1 MLLIKCQKNQSLD
14 VCSNLLTIHDI
25 LTCTRS
31 RYKEDNFHD
40 DILQDTPLH
49 RQKDLI
55 TFVFQSHLCM
65 NKQNS
70 QTRYTTIK
78 MVKILWN
85 KQVRLYD
92 VQVFPMLW
100 SLIKIKRIKTMK
112 RVFICFFCFWQCL
125 RSTSTK
131 GARSQKPLKKS

>member
-70 QTRYTTIK
+70 
-78 MVKILWN
+78 
-85 KQVRLYD
+85 
-92 VQVFPMLW
+92 
-100 SLIKIKRIKTMK
+100 
-112 RVFICFFCFWQCL
+112 
-125 RSTSTK
+125 
-131 GARSQKPLKKS
+131 